1 MILLFEL
8 KQRGAMLPNP
18 SRIFAGLA
26 LAFMVGIAALP
37 ANAGKVDKQPRERI
51 VMGWLESIVIE
62 PWGVKLRAKLDTGAK
77 TSAMHA
83 KDIEWFKRKGRDWVR
98 FSLSDYDKK
107 TDETKVYTIERPTT
121 REARV
126 KDKKG
131 NPVPRPVVSMEFCLD
146 GVMYDAEFTLV
157 DRSKYHYRVLLG
169 RRFIKDVALVD
180 PDATFIT
187 KSSRCTDGRKSRKK
201 KKAHHNTKP
210 DK

>member
-1 MILLFEL
+1 M
-8 KQRGAMLPNP
+8 PNP
-18 SRIFAGLA
+18 SRIFAGLVLA
-26 LAFMVGIAALP
+26 LLTGIAALP
-37 ANAGKVDKQPRERI
+37 ANSGKVDKQPRERI

-83 KDIEWFKRKGRDWVR
+83 ENMELFKRNGKEWVR
-98 FSLSDYDKK
+98 FSLDDYDKK
-107 TDETKVYTIERPTT
+107 TNEAKVYTIERPTT

-131 NPVPRPVVSMEFCLD
+131 NPIPRPVVSMEFCLD

-169 RRFIKDVALVD
+169 RRFLKDVALVD
-180 PDATFIT
+180 PDATFTT
-187 KSSRCTDGRKSRKK
+187 KSSRCTDARKSRKK
-201 KKAHHNTKP
+201 KKNSSNHETR
-210 DK
+210 